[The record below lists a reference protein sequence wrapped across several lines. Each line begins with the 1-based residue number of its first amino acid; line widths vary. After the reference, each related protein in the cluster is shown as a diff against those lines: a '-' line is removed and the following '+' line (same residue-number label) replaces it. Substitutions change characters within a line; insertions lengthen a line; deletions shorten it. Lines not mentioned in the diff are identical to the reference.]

1 MTRPALKQL
10 GAVVWLVAISALH
23 VMIPPCA
30 AHGEATAD
38 GAVLPATETGRCAS
52 AYFAAFNVSETA
64 MRRFFLDWVS
74 AESLAERPIE
84 VRLGMYGRLRQDLG
98 HLAPRRVVSSA
109 DGSLTVL
116 AEGRDDQW
124 VELTFMMTADAPRKL
139 AGIRVE
145 QVEPGEDGP
154 PQDAPLEIGEVAGQ
168 AGRLVA
174 DAVAKDEFSGAVLIA
189 RNGAVLLENAWGQAN
204 KSHGVANRVD
214 TKFCLGSIN
223 KLFTRIVVLQLEEQG
238 RLSLDDLL
246 GTHLPDYPNPD
257 AATRVTIR
265 HLLDMTSGIGDFFN
279 EKFDAMPK
287 DRLRTTSD
295 YLRLFAADPL
305 LFAPGS
311 QRRYSNGGYV
321 VLGAIIEK
329 VTGRSYYDVVREK
342 VLTPAGMTD
351 TDSYEV
357 DAPVPNLATGYTREA
372 GRDGS
377 WRSNV
382 YTKPAR
388 GSSAGGGYST
398 LRDLLRFSAAL
409 TGGKLLSRPHT
420 VWVLGGPE
428 PGAGTADARS
438 GKGQGL
444 GVAGGAPGMNAVL
457 DVDLDAGFTLVV
469 LSNYDPPAAE
479 RVARRIR
486 ALLRRVRSGTSAD

>member
-1 MTRPALKQL
+1 MNRGSL
-10 GAVVWLVAISALH
+10 GHWGIVGSLAFAAAQIMAPPSLAQGTVTAGDTAVPST
-23 VMIPPCA
+23 
-30 AHGEATAD
+30 EA
-38 GAVLPATETGRCAS
+38 GRCAT
-52 AYFAAFNVSETA
+52 AYLAAFNAGEDA
-64 MRRFFLDWVS
+64 MRRFFLDWAS
-74 AESLAERPIE
+74 AESLAERPVD
-84 VRLGMYGRLRQDLG
+84 VRLGIYGRLRQDLG
-98 HLAPRRVVSSA
+98 QLAARRVVSSS

-116 AEGRDDQW
+116 AEGRDDLW
-124 VELTFMMTADAPRKL
+124 VELTLVMTGDAPRRL

-145 QVEPGEDGP
+145 QAEPGGDTPSQGT
-154 PQDAPLEIGEVAGQ
+154 PLAIGELAGQ
-168 AGRLVA
+168 AERLVA
-174 DAVAKDEFSGAVLIA
+174 EAVGKDEFSGAVLLA
-189 RNGAVLLENAWGQAN
+189 RDGAVLLEKAWGQAN

-223 KLFTRIVVLQLEEQG
+223 KLFTRIVVLQLEAQG
-238 RLSLDDLL
+238 RLLLDDPL
-246 GTHLPDYPNPD
+246 GKHLPDYPNRD

-287 DRLRTTSD
+287 DRLRTTAD
-295 YLRLFAADPL
+295 YLRLFASDPL

-321 VLGAIIEK
+321 VLGAVIEK
-329 VTGRSYYDVVREK
+329 VTGRSYYDVVRAQ
-342 VLTPAGMTD
+342 VFAPAGMTD

-357 DAPVPNLATGYTREA
+357 DVPVPNLATGYTREG
-372 GRDGS
+372 GRDEG

-398 LRDLLRFSAAL
+398 LRDLLRFTAAL
-409 TGGKLLSRPHT
+409 TEGTLLSRPYT
-420 VWVLGGPE
+420 AWVLGGPE

-438 GKGQGL
+438 GGGQGL

-479 RVARRIR
+479 RVARQIR
-486 ALLRRVRSGTSAD
+486 ALLRRVRSGPSAD

>member
-1 MTRPALKQL
+1 MGRGALRHRGIVGSLAFAAAQVL
-10 GAVVWLVAISALH
+10 A
-23 VMIPPCA
+23 PPSP
-30 AHGEATAD
+30 AHGTVTAGD
-38 GAVLPATETGRCAS
+38 AVLPSTEAGRCATT
-52 AYFAAFNVSETA
+52 YVAAFNAGEDA
-64 MRRFFLDWVS
+64 MRRFFRDWAS
-74 AESLAERPIE
+74 AESLAERPVE

-98 HLAPRRVVSSA
+98 HLAPRRVVSSS

-145 QVEPGEDGP
+145 QAEPGEDGP
-154 PQDAPLEIGEVAGQ
+154 PQDAPLAIGELAGQ

-189 RNGAVLLENAWGQAN
+189 RNGTVLLENAWGQAN

-223 KLFTRIVVLQLEEQG
+223 KLFTRIVVLQLVEQG
-238 RLSLDDLL
+238 RLSLDDPL
-246 GTHLPDYPNPD
+246 GRHLPDYPNPD
-257 AATRVTIR
+257 AATRVKIR

-279 EKFDAMPK
+279 EKFDATPK

-295 YLRLFAADPL
+295 YLRLFASDPL

-321 VLGAIIEK
+321 VLGAVIEK
-329 VTGRSYYDVVREK
+329 VTGRSYYDVVRTQ
-342 VLTPAGMTD
+342 VFAPAGMTD

-357 DAPVPNLATGYTREA
+357 DVPVPNLATGYTREG
-372 GRDGS
+372 GRDEG

-398 LRDLLRFSAAL
+398 LRDLLRFSSAL
-409 TGGKLLSRPHT
+409 TEGRLLSRPHT

-428 PGAGTADARS
+428 PGAGTTGAPS
-438 GKGQGL
+438 GEGQGL

-457 DVDLDAGFTLVV
+457 DVDLDAAFTLVV

-479 RVARRIR
+479 RLARRLR
-486 ALLRRVRSGTSAD
+486 TLLRRVRSGPPAD